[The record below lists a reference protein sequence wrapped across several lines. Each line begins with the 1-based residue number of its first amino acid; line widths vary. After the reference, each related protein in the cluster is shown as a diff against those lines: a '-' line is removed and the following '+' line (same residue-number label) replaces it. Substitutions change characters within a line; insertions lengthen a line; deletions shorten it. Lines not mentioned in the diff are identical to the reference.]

1 MSQVPALVVS
11 PRVKP
16 CLREQLL
23 VKPLPARP
31 LKQGLVW
38 DAEGRAGKS
47 VPEGGVLVVG
57 VKSFLDLGVSKLQ

>member
-11 PRVKP
+11 PRVESG
-16 CLREQLL
+16 LREQLL

-38 DAEGRAGKS
+38 NAKGRAGKS

-57 VKSFLDLGVSKLQ
+57 MESFLHVGVSKVQ